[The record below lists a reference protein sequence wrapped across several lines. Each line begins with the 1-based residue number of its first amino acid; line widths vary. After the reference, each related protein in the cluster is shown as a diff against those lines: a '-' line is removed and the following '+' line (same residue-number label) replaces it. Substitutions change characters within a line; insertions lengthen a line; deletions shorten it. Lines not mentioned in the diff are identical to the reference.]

1 MHRLLLIPLAG
12 STLPSW
18 ELRGFRIARAVDE
31 ADGLQWLTSQRFD
44 LVVIVARRG
53 AHLVPGLCARLEE
66 AGGIDP
72 VPRVLAAGPAE
83 VALPDAFTG
92 HTFDGFVDLAWPTGL
107 IEQCLSLAV
116 ARVRSGR
123 GVAAFQHQV
132 LSELRQELATLRDLS
147 IRDELTG
154 LYNVRHFREV
164 LAHEHQ
170 RCARHER
177 SYGVVLFDLDNL
189 RQLNNGWGHDVG
201 TRALIRLAEVLDTC
215 TRKSDYAFRVGGD
228 EFVSLLIE
236 SDRDS
241 ARHFAE
247 RICAAVRQCDLLESG
262 VRIPLATS
270 AGVAAFPV
278 DGRTS
283 EEIVHNA
290 DVALYRAKALG
301 RNQTVCCS
309 KEPRGERSA

>member
-1 MHRLLLIPLAG
+1 MHRLLLIPLEG
-12 STLPSW
+12 SPLPSW
-18 ELRGFRIARAVDE
+18 SLRGFRIESAIDAEDAVRR
-31 ADGLQWLTSQRFD
+31 LSSQRFD
-44 LVVIVARRG
+44 LVVMIARG
-53 AHLVPGLCARLEE
+53 AAGGLPGLGARMQ
-66 AGGIDP
+66 AACGANP
-72 VPRVLAAGPAE
+72 PARVLAAQSGDS
-83 VALPDAFTG
+83 VAADGFEACDVDAFI
-92 HTFDGFVDLAWPTGL
+92 DLTWPTAL

-116 ARVRSGR
+116 AQVRSGR
-123 GVAAFQHQV
+123 GVVAFQQHILTEV
-132 LSELRQELATLRDLS
+132 KQELAILRDLS

-170 RCARHER
+170 RCARHGR

-201 TRALIRLAEVLDTC
+201 TRALVRLGTVLASC
-215 TRKSDYAFRVGGD
+215 TRKSDYAFRIGGD
-228 EFVSLLIE
+228 EFVALLIE
-236 SDRDS
+236 SNRES
-241 ARHFAE
+241 ASHFAE
-247 RICAAVRQCDLLESG
+247 RICAAVRQCELLQNG

-283 EEIVHNA
+283 EEVVQNA
-290 DVALYRAKALG
+290 DVALYKAKALG

-309 KEPRGERSA
+309 KELRTERSA